1 MKELLWAEKQKLRHS
16 KIIWIT
22 VFAVIMV
29 AVIVFAQGQFVFNG
43 SRYVDGAGWFMTA
56 SQSLA
61 TFYVLPAVIA
71 LLGSYMI
78 CREEQE
84 DTMKSL
90 QLIPV
95 NETKLTAAKMI
106 AINPFTR
113 VVIDKHKSK
122 IYLSAKEFDL
132 LYFLYSHRGQVFSKE
147 QLYENV
153 WGYDDMPASSNL
165 TSFIRKLRKKVEPDP
180 NNPQYIITVWGVGY
194 KFSEEKP

>member
-1 MKELLWAEKQKLRHS
+1 MKLLIVEFSDKEECLYRQTLEWLSSKLCTTP
-16 KIIWIT
+16 T
-22 VFAVIMV
+22 VI
-29 AVIVFAQGQFVFNG
+29 
-43 SRYVDGAGWFMTA
+43 SRQTTDF
-56 SQSLA
+56 
-61 TFYVLPAVIA
+61 
-71 LLGSYMI
+71 
-78 CREEQE
+78 
-84 DTMKSL
+84 
-90 QLIPV
+90 
-95 NETKLTAAKMI
+95 

-153 WGYDDMPASSNL
+153 WGFDDMPASSNL